1 MHSKYFRSEILR
13 KTPVQNET
21 AVSIRLNIPK
31 KGAIYRGQITNSLFL
46 VDYVGTIND

>member
-31 KGAIYRGQITNSLFL
+31 KGAIYRGQITMACI
-46 VDYVGTIND
+46 VWTIRTIND

>member
-1 MHSKYFRSEILR
+1 MHSKYIRSEILR

-21 AVSIRLNIPK
+21 TVSIRLNIPK